1 MKSLKIAVIGG
12 GFFGSSIAIE
22 LKEKFNNFK
31 IDLFEKKDDLLKGTS
46 GKNQF
51 RLHKGYNY
59 PRSKDTFLECKS
71 SNESFNENF
80 KNCFLKSNNFYSIS
94 KYGSKVTFDQYLE
107 YLNKVNLIDKI
118 NYIPIIFDKLFK
130 DEIDLKENNIEAL
143 LCNKIIESFFKGLS

>member
-51 RLHKGYNY
+51 RLHKGYHY
-59 PRSKDTFLECKS
+59 PRSKETAQVCL
-71 SNESFNENF
+71 
-80 KNCFLKSNNFYSIS
+80 
-94 KYGSKVTFDQYLE
+94 
-107 YLNKVNLIDKI
+107 
-118 NYIPIIFDKLFK
+118 
-130 DEIDLKENNIEAL
+130 
-143 LCNKIIESFFKGLS
+143 